1 MTIKVEHLKSK
12 EQFDEMTAF
21 LSKTLDSSFKIQA
34 NLFYAMWDAQA
45 IYVIVNRMAD
55 NGIEGVQVWL
65 AVHDPL
71 HGGQRLCKKLAESGI
86 TSGFESARD
95 TAFSMFE
102 HGSVMLCQ

>member
-21 LSKTLDSSFKIQA
+21 LTAALDNTYTIQA

-45 IYVIVNRMAD
+45 VYVIANRSA
-55 NGIEGVQVWL
+55 NNTIEGIQIWL
-65 AVHDPL
+65 AIHDPL
-71 HGGQRLCKKLAESGI
+71 HGGKRLVKKLAESGI

-102 HGSVMLCQ
+102 HGWEVL

>member
-1 MTIKVEHLKSK
+1 MTILVEHLKSK

-21 LSKTLDSSFKIQA
+21 LSKTLDASFTIQS
-34 NLFYAMWDAQA
+34 NLLYAMWDANA

-55 NGIEGVQVWL
+55 KTIEGVQVWL

-71 HGGQRLCKKLAESGI
+71 HGGQRLTKKLVESGI

-95 TAFSMFE
+95 IAFSMFE
-102 HGSVMLCQ
+102 HGSRMI